1 MPSFWTIKLWIH
13 YLLTYSLLAYWHGLL
28 IGNQYGPSTRI
39 TDEQKHQEALSKAQ
53 EMKAKQDAETA
64 TLGRTFIR
72 DADQANAFS
81 KLSRYETTI
90 ERSIYKAL
98 HELQRLQAA
107 RRHTEGNVP
116 PPVAIDV
123 DVSGVSGEGL

>member
-1 MPSFWTIKLWIH
+1 MK
-13 YLLTYSLLAYWHGLL
+13 
-28 IGNQYGPSTRI
+28 QV
-39 TDEQKHQEALSKAQ
+39 QQET
-53 EMKAKQDAETA
+53 ETA

-81 KLSRYETTI
+81 KLSRYETAI
-90 ERSIYKAL
+90 WQCLYKAL

-107 RRHTEGNVP
+107 RHARRRVP

-123 DVSGVSGEGL
+123 DVSGVSGEGG